1 MQSLFAIR
9 SLFAL
14 SLVLVAAEPAMAT
27 SSCARFAASD
37 INVTYDPLGAQGV
50 SQVVQPISLRA
61 ARNSGSGSSTVIAQ
75 FVDWDSNT
83 TLRIGSRGPIYTIE
97 DDSTVVTNRYGAAL
111 LPNQYFSHTFQSNK
125 SDAYEPVHGLQFF
138 IDPGQDIPAGVYDET
153 LDVQYRCPTG
163 NPFDHSTEWQSGVLH
178 VSVNVP
184 SKLVANLS
192 GGSTSGT
199 LDFGDFND
207 HARGAM
213 VNVYSTG
220 PFSIN
225 WTTTY
230 LSKMLDSPEA
240 EFDADGTYDFLVN
253 AAGLT
258 PEQAADA
265 VSHNHIA
272 ARFYHDVQLKFR
284 AGADDRFEFFVGV
297 NNVFDRKPP
306 KLVDGLYYGV
316 PTGTTTAADV
326 YDPFGRRFGVCMS
339 GGQDLNAEMVKAGMA
354 LAFDEESED
363 YDTQMVD
370 AITAGVGL
378 CQQGVTFEE
387 PWVFRRRET
396 PGGFR

>member
-97 DDSTVVTNRYGAAL
+97 DDNTVVTNRYGAAL

-220 PFSIN
+220 PFTVKVDSDNYGHMVLDGMSHPDRDSRID
-225 WTTTY
+225 Y
-230 LSKMLDSPEA
+230 GLSFAGFPVRLGNRMHFFRTGIGGAGFPLVAFTNDVLGKRA
-240 EFDADGTYDFLVN
+240 GTYRDT
-253 AAGLT
+253 LT
-258 PEQAADA
+258 
-265 VSHNHIA
+265 VTIT
-272 ARFYHDVQLKFR
+272 
-284 AGADDRFEFFVGV
+284 
-297 NNVFDRKPP
+297 
-306 KLVDGLYYGV
+306 
-316 PTGTTTAADV
+316 PT
-326 YDPFGRRFGVCMS
+326 
-339 GGQDLNAEMVKAGMA
+339 
-354 LAFDEESED
+354 AF
-363 YDTQMVD
+363 
-370 AITAGVGL
+370 
-378 CQQGVTFEE
+378 
-387 PWVFRRRET
+387 
-396 PGGFR
+396 